1 MRLIFYK
8 KGIRYLSP
16 KDFLLSFAIHFL
28 RSDDLCRVSEF
39 RLKSNYFTL
48 DWLMALSSFETSSVS
63 DILVFWYFDELCRVS
78 SRSTFLFVFLVI
90 VIVYTILFLKV

>member
-1 MRLIFYK
+1 
-8 KGIRYLSP
+8 
-16 KDFLLSFAIHFL
+16 
-28 RSDDLCRVSEF
+28 
-39 RLKSNYFTL
+39 
-48 DWLMALSSFETSSVS
+48 MALSSFETSSVS